1 MDRSPPANRGDDPEP
16 VVSQNTDGVPV
27 YTSIMNVFLVA
38 CTIHRLRAAL
48 LVTLLLPALYYPA
61 RADVTI
67 RYAKTD
73 ATLVL
78 FGQPQEAS
86 FIGDVGASVQLS
98 GTRVRV
104 DAVDLFGKPW
114 HIMGDRMTGAGFVV
128 DSTERTFRPV
138 DIGWRCEDLPVHT
151 ARWLAHFMR
160 QANADSVRVSRARSS
175 THNGLPAR
183 ELDIYFRAR
192 LFGAPQPARSKLIL
206 VVPADEQ
213 AAYGEATVDLY
224 CGAKPPLEDWS
235 GALHTECAIALDAAE
250 ELASVVTLPYRI
262 TIETDMGIGQARVV
276 LDAVHTSFD
285 RLPPE
290 LFDPPGDF
298 ALPQP
303 VE

>member
-1 MDRSPPANRGDDPEP
+1 M
-16 VVSQNTDGVPV
+16 VSQNTDGVPV
-27 YTSIMNVFLVA
+27 YTSIMSIFLA
-38 CTIHRLRAAL
+38 ICTTQSLRPAL
-48 LVTLLLPALYYPA
+48 LVTLLLPVLCYPV

-67 RYAKTD
+67 RYAKTE

-86 FIGDVGASVQLS
+86 FIGDVGASVYLS
-98 GTRVRV
+98 GTQVRV
-104 DAVDLFGKPW
+104 DAVDLFGHPW
-114 HIMGDRMTGAGFVV
+114 HIMGDRSTGAGFVV
-128 DSTERTFRPV
+128 DSTARTFQPV
-138 DIGWRCEDLPVHT
+138 GIGWRCDNLPVQT

-192 LFGAPQPARSKLIL
+192 LFGAPQPARSKLVL

-213 AAYGEATVDLY
+213 AAYGEAIGDLY
-224 CGAKPPLEDWS
+224 CGAKPPLKDWS
-235 GALHTECAIALDAAE
+235 EALHTECAFALDAAE
-250 ELASVVTLPYRI
+250 ELASVVSLPYRI

-276 LDAVHTSFD
+276 LDAVYTSFD
-285 RLPPE
+285 SLPPE
-290 LFDPPGDF
+290 LFDPPGNF
-298 ALPQP
+298 APPQP